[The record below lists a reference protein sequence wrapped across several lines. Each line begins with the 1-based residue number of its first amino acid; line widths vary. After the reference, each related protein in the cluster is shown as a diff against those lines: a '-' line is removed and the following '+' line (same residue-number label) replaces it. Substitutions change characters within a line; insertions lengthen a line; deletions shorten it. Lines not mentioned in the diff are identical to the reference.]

1 MTVNLTVF
9 GKTDIGLVRTSNQD
23 TFVIAD
29 LTGNNLIEAQTI
41 TRFEV
46 GERGVLLA
54 VSDGMGG
61 AAAGDV
67 ASAMVVESLRRAMA
81 TPSNEPADALI
92 EQAVEKANHVV
103 WQASHAPG
111 RKGMGATVTALYVR
125 GGMAYI
131 AEVGDSR
138 AYLLRGGVLVQVT
151 RDQSYVQFLID
162 SGTMTPEQAE
172 DAEVPNVI
180 LQAMGSKPGV
190 TVALGKLALRQRDCL
205 LLCSDGL
212 SGKVTPD
219 EMREVILTSPRL
231 DVACE
236 RLVELAKQHGG
247 EDNITVVIGGVSGDL
262 PPLMMD
268 EPISGTLEILREF
281 TADPAARRSA

>member
-1 MTVNLTVF
+1 
-9 GKTDIGLVRTSNQD
+9 
-23 TFVIAD
+23 
-29 LTGNNLIEAQTI
+29 
-41 TRFEV
+41 
-46 GERGVLLA
+46 
-54 VSDGMGG
+54 
-61 AAAGDV
+61 
-67 ASAMVVESLRRAMA
+67 
-81 TPSNEPADALI
+81 
-92 EQAVEKANHVV
+92 
-103 WQASHAPG
+103 
-111 RKGMGATVTALYVR
+111 
-125 GGMAYI
+125 
-131 AEVGDSR
+131 
-138 AYLLRGGVLVQVT
+138 
-151 RDQSYVQFLID
+151 
-162 SGTMTPEQAE
+162 
-172 DAEVPNVI
+172 
-180 LQAMGSKPGV
+180 MGSKPGV